1 MFDAVPVNANE
12 TVVVPAAVPAAAVAV
27 NDALAVWPELTF
39 IAEGLNVMPVAAHT
53 RAHVCDQN
61 PMVFGQTTPR
71 QPQCVTAP
79 ARRTP
84 CLRASA

>member
-39 IAEGLNVMPVAAHT
+39 IAEGLNVMPVAADTRTHTHPRKSGHKHTVHT
-53 RAHVCDQN
+53 RWYIA
-61 PMVFGQTTPR
+61 G
-71 QPQCVTAP
+71 
-79 ARRTP
+79 RRS
-84 CLRASA
+84 RA